1 MMIPTLLLGLI
12 LHAVPIQGTF
22 AVIGM
27 VRDTNGQRV
36 TSIRVSLLDENYHSI
51 RTVFVDSSGRFQF
64 RGLRQGVYLVRI
76 EPVGTPYEEQTQRV
90 EFQSISGG
98 SGGAEEPFMV
108 DFVLK
113 TKKNPGE
120 TPPREIVFNQTIPDA
135 ARVEYE
141 RGVEAVKGDKFEQ
154 ADAALK
160 KAIELFPDY
169 FLALELLGTEYVR
182 HGQHN
187 IALPLLTHAV
197 EVNRRAPKSLYAL
210 GVAHL
215 KLNHLPEAIDWL
227 KKAANEDSSNINV
240 YIMLGQAHGNNR
252 EYEPAVT
259 ALKKA
264 IEIGGEQAAEVHF
277 YLAAI
282 YNKQNKY
289 PEAIKELEIYLKQG
303 KDVDRAK
310 IKAAIDSLKAKEKAK
325 N

>member
-1 MMIPTLLLGLI
+1 MTIPSLILSLLLHI
-12 LHAVPIQGTF
+12 FPAQGTF
-22 AVIGM
+22 AVIGT

-51 RTVFVDSSGRFQF
+51 RTAFVDSSGRFQF

-90 EFQSISGG
+90 EFQSISGR
-98 SGGAEEPFMV
+98 GGGTEEPYLV

-113 TKKNPGE
+113 RKTTPGDNPA
-120 TPPREIVFNQTIPDA
+120 REVVFNQTIPDA

-141 RGVEAVKGDKFEQ
+141 RGAGSVKGDKFEQ

-169 FLALELLGTEYVR
+169 FLALELLGTEYVKR
-182 HGQHN
+182 GQFAP
-187 IALPLLTHAV
+187 ALPLLTHAI

-210 GVAHL
+210 GVANL
-215 KLNHLPEAIDWL
+215 KLNHLAEAIEWL
-227 KKAANEDSSNINV
+227 KKAASEDSSNPNTYV
-240 YIMLGQAHGNNR
+240 MLGQAYGNNR
-252 EYEPAVT
+252 EYDQSAT

-264 IEIGGEQAAEVHF
+264 IELGGNQVAEVHF
-277 YLAAI
+277 YLASV
-282 YNKQNKY
+282 YNKQGQY
-289 PEAIKELEIYLKQG
+289 AEAVKELEIYLKEG
-303 KDVDRAK
+303 KDIDRAK
-310 IKAAIDSLKAKEKAK
+310 IKTAIENLKAKEKAK

>member
-1 MMIPTLLLGLI
+1 
-12 LHAVPIQGTF
+12 
-22 AVIGM
+22 
-27 VRDTNGQRV
+27 
-36 TSIRVSLLDENYHSI
+36 
-51 RTVFVDSSGRFQF
+51 
-64 RGLRQGVYLVRI
+64 
-76 EPVGTPYEEQTQRV
+76 
-90 EFQSISGG
+90 
-98 SGGAEEPFMV
+98 MV

-113 TKKNPGE
+113 RKMPVGDASG
-120 TPPREIVFNQTIPDA
+120 REVVFSQTVPDA
-135 ARVEYE
+135 ARQEYE
-141 RGVEAVKGDKFEQ
+141 RGREALNGNKFDQ

-160 KAIELFPDY
+160 KAIEIFPEY
-169 FLALELLGTEYVR
+169 FMALELLGTEYVKR
-182 HGQHN
+182 GQYN
-187 IALPLLTHAV
+187 AALPLLAHAV

-215 KLNHLPEAIDWL
+215 KLNHLPEATDWL
-227 KKAANEDSSNINV
+227 KKAASEDAANINV
-240 YIMLGQAHGNNR
+240 YIMLGQAYGNNR
-252 EYEPAVT
+252 EYDPAVT

-289 PEAIKELEIYLKQG
+289 SEAIKELEIYLKQG

>member
-12 LHAVPIQGTF
+12 LHAFPIQGTF
-22 AVIGM
+22 AVIGT

-98 SGGAEEPFMV
+98 GGAEEPFMV

-113 TKKNPGE
+113 SKKNPGE
-120 TPPREIVFNQTIPDA
+120 TPPREVVFNLTVPDV
-135 ARVEYE
+135 ARVEYG
-141 RGVEAVKGDKFEQ
+141 RGADAAKSDKFEQ
-154 ADAALK
+154 AEAALK

-169 FLALELLGTEYVR
+169 FLALELLGTEYVK
-182 HGQHN
+182 HGQF
-187 IALPLLTHAV
+187 APAMPLLAHAL

-210 GVAHL
+210 GVANL
-215 KLNHLPEAIDWL
+215 KLNHLAEAIEWL
-227 KKAANEDSSNINV
+227 KKAASEDSSNPNTYV
-240 YIMLGQAHGNNR
+240 MLGQAYGNNR
-252 EYEPAVT
+252 EYDQSVT

-264 IEIGGEQAAEVHF
+264 IELGGNQVAEVHF
-277 YLAAI
+277 YLASI
-282 YNKQNKY
+282 YNKQGRY
-289 PEAIKELEIYLKQG
+289 AEAVKELEVYLKEG
-303 KDVDRAK
+303 KDIDRAK
-310 IKAAIDSLKAKEKAK
+310 IKAAIENLKAKEKAK

>member
-1 MMIPTLLLGLI
+1 MTVLTFILGLF
-12 LHAVPIQGTF
+12 LHFPPSQGTF
-22 AVIGM
+22 AVIGT
-27 VRDTNGQRV
+27 VRDTDGQRV

-98 SGGAEEPFMV
+98 GGGAEEPFMV

-113 TKKNPGE
+113 RKTTPGDNPA
-120 TPPREIVFNQTIPDA
+120 REVIFTQTIPDA
-135 ARVEYE
+135 ARIEYE
-141 RGVEAVKGDKFEQ
+141 RGAEAVKGDKFEQ

-160 KAIELFPDY
+160 KAIGLFPDY
-169 FLALELLGTEYVR
+169 FLALELLGTEYVKR
-182 HGQHN
+182 GQFDL
-187 IALPLLTHAV
+187 ALPLLAHAV

-210 GVAHL
+210 GVANL
-215 KLNHLPEAIDWL
+215 KLNHLAESIEWL
-227 KKAANEDSSNINV
+227 KKAASEDSSNPNTYV
-240 YIMLGQAHGNNR
+240 MLGQAYGNNR
-252 EYEPAVT
+252 EYDQSAT

-264 IEIGGEQAAEVHF
+264 IALGGNQVAEVHF
-277 YLAAI
+277 YLASI
-282 YNKQNKY
+282 YNKQGKY
-289 PEAIKELEIYLKQG
+289 AEAVKELEIYLKEG
-303 KDVDRAK
+303 KDIDRVK